1 MKTHIARATGVVAAV
16 ALSGCYGTDGERAL
30 GGAMVGALGASA
42 ISGSI
47 AGGAVAGVLVGAL
60 ADDFAILRRGY

>member
-1 MKTHIARATGVVAAV
+1 MQTLIARAGGIAVVL

-30 GGAMVGALGASA
+30 GGAVVGALGASA
-42 ISGSI
+42 ISGSV

-60 ADDFAILRRGY
+60 ADDFATLNRGY

>member
-1 MKTHIARATGVVAAV
+1 MQTHIARATGFVAAM

-30 GGAMVGALGASA
+30 GGAVIGALGASA
-42 ISGSI
+42 ISGSV

-60 ADDFAILRRGY
+60 ADDVATLRRGY